1 MARDFC
7 YTCRRPA
14 DSCLCPT
21 QAPLAIRT
29 KVVLLMHP
37 MEWKRERCNTGRL
50 TCLNLEGSEILQGL
64 CFDENPRFRAL
75 VDDPANFPALLY
87 PGKTAI
93 NLSKEGFPPDLLQ
106 GRRLV
111 VFLIDSTWACS
122 KAVLRESPG
131 LLGLPRLMFEPREP
145 SRYYIKRQPAPWCL
159 STLEATHELLLALE
173 AAGLETYAD
182 KGRLLEVF
190 ARMQSYQVERRE
202 ARPAPRVFSRSAR
215 REGRTGE

>member
-7 YTCRRPA
+7 YRCRRPA

-21 QAPLAIRT
+21 EPPLDIRT
-29 KVVLLMHP
+29 KIVLLMHP
-37 MEWKRERCNTGRL
+37 MEWKRERCNTGRI
-50 TCLNLEGSEILQGL
+50 TCLNLAGSEILQGL
-64 CFDENPRFRAL
+64 CFDDHPRFRAL
-75 VDDPANFPALLY
+75 VDDPGNFPALLY
-87 PGKTAI
+87 PGREAL
-93 NLSKEGFPPDLLQ
+93 NLSAGGFPPGLLQ

-131 LLGLPRLMFEPREP
+131 LLTLPRLMFEPREP
-145 SRYYIKRQPAPWCL
+145 SRYYIKRQPEPWCL
-159 STLEATHELLLALE
+159 STLEATHELLLSLE

-190 ARMQSYQVERRE
+190 ARMQAYQVERKL
-202 ARPAPRVFSRSAR
+202 AGPAPRVFSRTAR
-215 REGRTGE
+215 RQAKD

>member
-1 MARDFC
+1 
-7 YTCRRPA
+7 
-14 DSCLCPT
+14 
-21 QAPLAIRT
+21 
-29 KVVLLMHP
+29 

-64 CFDENPRFRAL
+64 CFDDDPRFRAL
-75 VDDPANFPALLY
+75 VDDPGNFCALLY
-87 PGKTAI
+87 PGKEAL
-93 NLSKEGFPPDLLQ
+93 NLSAGGFPPDLLA

-190 ARMQSYQVERRE
+190 AKMQAYQVERK
-202 ARPAPRVFSRSAR
+202 AAGPAPRTFSRQER
-215 REGRTGE
+215 REKRGDPG